1 MPRFAYTARDRAGK
15 SVSADLE
22 APSRKD
28 ALRLLTARGLQASA
42 VTELA
47 SGPAGKR
54 AAPKSPSPP
63 PPKPASPGAPP
74 PSSPEKPS
82 ASPSSNPSTI

>member
-28 ALRLLTARGLQASA
+28 ALRLLTTTLSA
-42 VTELA
+42 VSTPARCGRPPAAVTDSGYEA
-47 SGPAGKR
+47 SINMW
-54 AAPKSPSPP
+54 
-63 PPKPASPGAPP
+63 
-74 PSSPEKPS
+74 KPS
-82 ASPSSNPSTI
+82 KTCAPWSATMPPA